1 MMQRVQVKSYERLAQ
16 TPAPLL
22 VASMIVLGFALR
34 LFNLDATGLWMDEL
48 HSVIGSDPGKTVSQ
62 VIEYCKQD
70 QPPLFFLMLHG
81 WFKIFPYED
90 FSGQALAA
98 ILGSLGIIAIYFAG
112 KEWKNINVG
121 LIAAFLTTINYFH
134 VDASRQIRFYPLV
147 FLLSTLS
154 FLFFLR
160 IFKRGKT
167 TDFIL
172 YAVFTSALLN
182 THYFGLVVF
191 ASQFLIFLT
200 IIFWKGTNV
209 RFVMRSLA
217 AGILAGISF
226 LHWLPV
232 VISDLGISEFHAQ
245 KLVWYFPALFHWVY
259 FRDIVT
265 ALVCAVLAFL
275 AIRELCFSL
284 IRKQTTEEQI
294 VLAGWLAFG
303 FGIPLIYS
311 LLRMPM
317 LEYKY
322 TFIMLPAVFL
332 LMAMGLDSL
341 QSKKVKLIIVAVLF
355 ISFHVNALF
364 LKPIYLA
371 KPIEQWREVAKE
383 VLETDT
389 EDQVVF
395 TRYAWYHRYYFKMYG
410 SIHQPLEPQFAD
422 FEAWLASSDKV
433 WVLVSTR
440 FHDTG
445 LSYTQEKIL
454 DKSFRLEKEMTF
466 ADTHAKYFVRR

>member
-1 MMQRVQVKSYERLAQ
+1 MMQGVQTKSYERLAQ
-16 TPAPLL
+16 SPAPLL
-22 VASMIVLGFALR
+22 LASMMVLGFALR

-90 FSGQALAA
+90 FSGQALVA
-98 ILGSLGIIAIYFAG
+98 ITGSLGIIAIYFAG

-121 LIAAFLTTINYFH
+121 LIAAFLATINYFH

-160 IFKRGKT
+160 IFKRRKT

-172 YAVFTSALLN
+172 YAIFTSALLN

-200 IIFWKGTNV
+200 IIFWKGTDV
-209 RFVMRSLA
+209 RFVISSLA
-217 AGILAGISF
+217 AGVIVGLSF
-226 LHWLPV
+226 LHWIPV

-245 KLVWYFPALFHWVY
+245 KLDWYFPARFHWVY

-275 AIRELCFSL
+275 AIRDFWFSF
-284 IRKQTTEEQI
+284 IRKQTTQEQI

-303 FGIPLIYS
+303 FGIPLVYS

-322 TFIMLPAVFL
+322 TFITLPAVFL

-341 QSKKVKLIIVAVLF
+341 QSKKVKLTVVAVLF

-371 KPIEQWREVAKE
+371 KPTEQWREVAKAA
-383 VLETDT
+383 LETDG

-410 SIHQPLEPQFAD
+410 SAHQPLEPQFAD
-422 FEAWLASSDKV
+422 FEAWLDTSDKV

-440 FHDTG
+440 FNDPG
-445 LSYTQEKIL
+445 LSDSQQKLLEKN
-454 DKSFRLEKEMTF
+454 FRLVKELTF
-466 ADTHAKYFVRR
+466 TDTQAKYYIHQ